1 MTIVPID
8 YFDPKNGQATN
19 LTQRVAELFKTD
31 KSIRVSELNKV
42 YDETEITALE
52 ADVTMF
58 FDKKKIHGT
67 TNICRTEFPDNQS
80 FQKTITSV
88 FNAFVPPIRITFD
101 NKEQLDSYVQY
112 IIDCNKEKETRKRA
126 DAYLGKAYVCK
137 RKGDGLALN
146 LHPFEIK
153 ATKTDAFPITLQFQ
167 AEEQLNDFVLDYA
180 GIYYVDN
187 TPIKKEASSQE
198 TSKKFMTVSII
209 CACVAA
215 CLVFLLLITFSS
227 SNEKTEVTVQSEHT
241 SMEDRLPDWV
251 YGTWSCTTQYG
262 TETIKI
268 DRNGDISDLSYGNYK
283 TASYRYENGYIK
295 AKFPGEGGIV
305 TTFRVDLSGRRI
317 EYGEGIYMHK
327 R

>member
-112 IIDCNKEKETRKRA
+112 IIDGNKEKETWKRA
-126 DAYLGKAYVCK
+126 NAYLGKAYVCK
-137 RKGDGLALN
+137 RKSDGLALN

-167 AEEQLNDFVLDYA
+167 TEEQLNDFVLDYA

-187 TPIKKEASSQE
+187 TPIKKAESKQE
-198 TSKKFMTVSII
+198 TSKAFMIVSII

-215 CLVFLLLITFSS
+215 CLVFLFLVTRGSS
-227 SNEKTEVTVQSEHT
+227 DKKTEVAVQSEQT
-241 SMEDRLPDWV
+241 ATKDMLPDWV
-251 YGTWSCTTQYG
+251 YGTWSCTTEYG
-262 TETIKI
+262 TETIRI
-268 DRNGDISDLSYGNYK
+268 DRNGEMATLTYGSYK
-283 TASYRYENGYIK
+283 TASYRYEGGYIK

-305 TTFRVDLSGRRI
+305 TTYRVDLSRQRI

-327 R
+327 N